1 MAVFESIDINNNI
14 IKTTLGNGIRIV
26 TERMPFVRSVSIGAW
41 ITVGSGNE
49 TPENNGISH
58 FLEHMLFK
66 GTKNRTAKEIAQSL
80 ESLGGGI
87 NASTGKEVSLYTA
100 HVLDENIDIAVDVL
114 TDILQNS
121 NLEKHDMELEKHV
134 ILAEINHAREDPEE
148 LLLDYFYKN
157 LFYNHPLGFFIYGT
171 PENVTKFKRSDLKN
185 YLDSEYSPN
194 RMVFAAAG
202 NINHERF
209 VELVVKAYDHHHNNN
224 KVPISTTVS
233 PQKIDKTTF
242 ELDSIHQGHICM
254 GVRTFGYNDQRKYA
268 LILLDVLLGGGMSS
282 RLFQNIREK
291 YGFAYNVYSFT
302 DIMAQTG
309 AFGIYMACANDK
321 VEKSIELITN
331 ELNKLKTEPIKN
343 EELELIKSQV
353 KGNIILGLESSARRM
368 RKIGEKEI
376 YNGHH
381 YTIDE
386 IIEKINKIKP
396 VQLTELANELFQ
408 ESKFCTTILTP
419 SKK

>member
-1 MAVFESIDINNNI
+1 
-14 IKTTLGNGIRIV
+14 
-26 TERMPFVRSVSIGAW
+26 
-41 ITVGSGNE
+41 
-49 TPENNGISH
+49 
-58 FLEHMLFK
+58 
-66 GTKNRTAKEIAQSL
+66 
-80 ESLGGGI
+80 
-87 NASTGKEVSLYTA
+87 
-100 HVLDENIDIAVDVL
+100 LDEDIDIAVDVL

-134 ILAEINHAREDPEE
+134 ILAEINHAKEDPEE

-157 LFYNHPLGFFIYGT
+157 LFYNHPLGFFFFVT
-171 PENVTKFKRSDLKN
+171 PENVTKFKRTDLKN

-209 VELVVKAYDHHHNNN
+209 AELVTKAYDQNNN
-224 KVPISTTVS
+224 NEIVPICTTVS
-233 PQKIDKTTF
+233 PQKIDKTIF

-268 LILLDVLLGGGMSS
+268 LVLLDVLLGVGMSS